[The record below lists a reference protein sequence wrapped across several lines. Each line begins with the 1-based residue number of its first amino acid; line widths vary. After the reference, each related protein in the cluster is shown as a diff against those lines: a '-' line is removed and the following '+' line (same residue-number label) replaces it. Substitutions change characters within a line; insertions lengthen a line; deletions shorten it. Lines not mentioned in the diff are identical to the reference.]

1 MPKGALAVIPARYGS
16 TRLPAK
22 ALLRETGKYLVQHVW
37 ERARKA
43 KKVDRVVIAT
53 DDERIVE
60 AARSFGADVEMT
72 RADHPN
78 GTSRVAEVS
87 ARSPHAKVVN
97 VQGDEP
103 DLDPKLVDRVVDLLD
118 EAEMATIATP
128 SDGLAAPSRVKV
140 VVDRDGWA
148 LYFSR
153 APMAGAMLHLG
164 LYGYTKKFLAKF
176 VKLPA
181 APPETAEKLEQL
193 RALWHGHPI
202 RVATVKTAG
211 LGGIDTREDYDAF
224 VKRTRIDASAKV

>member
-1 MPKGALAVIPARYGS
+1 
-16 TRLPAK
+16 
-22 ALLRETGKYLVQHVW
+22 
-37 ERARKA
+37 
-43 KKVDRVVIAT
+43 
-53 DDERIVE
+53 
-60 AARSFGADVEMT
+60 
-72 RADHPN
+72 
-78 GTSRVAEVS
+78 VAEVS

-128 SDGLAAPSRVKV
+128 SDDLAAPSRVKV
-140 VVDRDGWA
+140 VVDQDGWA

-153 APMAGAMLHLG
+153 APMAGALLHLG

-176 VKLPA
+176 VKLPV

-193 RALWHGHPI
+193 RALWHGHRI
-202 RVATVKTAG
+202 RVAIVKTAG

-224 VKRTRIDASAKV
+224 VRRYAIDHSAPV